1 MKKGTK
7 RKAIEK
13 QQPEEEAA
21 AKKGVTKPKAKRVGV
36 PKPVVQPDYF
46 PEKRNLVFSFSPF
59 PILNI

>member
-1 MKKGTK
+1 MKKGSK

-21 AKKGVTKPKAKRVGV
+21 AAKKGVTKPKAKRVRV

-46 PEKRNLVFSFSPF
+46 PEKRNLVFSFPPSS
-59 PILNI
+59 